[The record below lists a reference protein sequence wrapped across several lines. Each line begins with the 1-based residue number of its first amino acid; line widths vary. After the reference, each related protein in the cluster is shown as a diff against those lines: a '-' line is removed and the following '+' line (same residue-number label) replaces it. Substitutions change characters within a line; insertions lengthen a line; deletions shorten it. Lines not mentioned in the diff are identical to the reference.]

1 MAIRKATKQD
11 ICTMLRIYAPYVEN
25 TSVSFEYEIPT
36 QAEFEARFREH
47 IETYPWLVF
56 EENGEV
62 IGYAYAGR
70 PFARMAYSWCA
81 EISVYVS
88 DACHGRGIG
97 RALYAEVERILKM
110 QGVEVVYAI
119 ITGENEASLRFH
131 RALGYKHTA
140 KYEKCGF
147 KFGKWY
153 DVYWLEK
160 RLGGAGKPEKP
171 PVSWNELELG
181 ID

>member
-1 MAIRKATKQD
+1 MRIRKACAGD
-11 ICTMLRIYAPYVEN
+11 IQAMLKIYTPYVEN
-25 TSVSFEYEIPT
+25 TSISFEYTVPT
-36 QAEFEARFREH
+36 EAELAKRFEEH
-47 IETYPWLVF
+47 VCMYPWLVY
-56 EENGEV
+56 EVSGEIV
-62 IGYAYAGR
+62 GYAYAGR

-88 DACHGRGIG
+88 MESRGRGIG
-97 RALYAEVERILKM
+97 KALYAEVEKILKT
-110 QGVEVVYAI
+110 QGIEVVYAI
-119 ITGENEASLRFH
+119 ITGENEVSLRFH
-131 RALGYKHTA
+131 EALGYKHTA

-160 RLGGAGKPEKP
+160 RLGNGDAPAEP
-171 PVSWNELELG
+171 PVSWNELTLD

>member
-1 MAIRKATKQD
+1 MRIRKARIED
-11 ICTMLRIYAPYVEN
+11 LYAMLKIYTPYVEN
-25 TSVSFEYEIPT
+25 TSISFEYTPPSEE
-36 QAEFEARFREH
+36 EFAKRFEEH
-47 IETYPWLVF
+47 VRMYPWLVF
-56 EENGEV
+56 EEGGEV
-62 IGYAYAGR
+62 LGYAYAGR

-81 EISVYVS
+81 EISVYVNMES
-88 DACHGRGIG
+88 RGKGIG
-97 RALYAEVERILKM
+97 KCLYAEVESILKM
-110 QGVEVVYAI
+110 QGVEVIYAI

-131 RALGYKHTA
+131 EALGYKHTA

-160 RLGGAGKPEKP
+160 RIGIGGKPERP
-171 PVSWNELELG
+171 PVSWNELTLD

>member
-1 MAIRKATKQD
+1 MRIRKACTAD
-11 ICTMLRIYAPYVEN
+11 IPAMLKIYAPYVEN
-25 TSVSFEYEIPT
+25 TSISFEYTVPSES
-36 QAEFEARFREH
+36 EFAQRFEEH
-47 IETYPWLVF
+47 VVMYPWLVY

-62 IGYAYAGR
+62 LGYAYAGR

-88 DACHGRGIG
+88 MESRGRGIG
-97 RALYAEVERILKM
+97 KHLYAEVERILKM
-110 QGVEVVYAI
+110 QGVEVIYAI

-131 RALGYKHTA
+131 EALGYKYTA

-160 RLGGAGKPEKP
+160 RIGDEDKPERP
-171 PVSWNELELG
+171 PVSWNELTLG